1 MEKKPICEFF
11 YCICI
16 AMTMQIAVALLV
28 LWISPSGLA
37 DKQSELST
45 IYSFGGGL
53 SKETLLQF
61 GIVSVLTGF
70 NRLIFMSE
78 LIFKNA
84 KPSVRLVGMFT
95 VEIIMISLAVWLFGW
110 FRPKNL
116 ESVLGFAM
124 GFGIC
129 LIVSIFLG
137 VKAEKAKNQEM
148 NQALHRAQEQEEQKK
163 H

>member
-1 MEKKPICEFF
+1 MDKKSISEFF
-11 YCICI
+11 YCICV
-16 AMTMQIAVALLV
+16 AMTMQITVALIV

-61 GIVSVLTGF
+61 GIVSVLTGI

-78 LIFKNA
+78 LIIKNA
-84 KPSVRLVGMFT
+84 KPSVRLVAMFT
-95 VEIIMISLAVWLFGW
+95 VEIIMICLAVWLFGW

-116 ESVLGFAM
+116 ESVLGFAV
-124 GFGIC
+124 GFGAC

-137 VKAEKAKNQEM
+137 VKVEKTKNQEM
-148 NQALHRAQEQEEQKK
+148 NQALRRVQEKQK

>member
-1 MEKKPICEFF
+1 MDKKSISEFL
-11 YCICI
+11 YCICV
-16 AMTMQIAVALLV
+16 AMTMQIAVALIV

-61 GIVSVLTGF
+61 GIVSVLTGI

-78 LIFKNA
+78 LIIKNA
-84 KPSVRLVGMFT
+84 KPSVRLVA
-95 VEIIMISLAVWLFGW
+95 MICLAVWLFGW

-116 ESVLGFAM
+116 ESVLGFAV
-124 GFGIC
+124 GFGAC

-137 VKAEKAKNQEM
+137 VKAEKTKNQEM
-148 NQALHRAQEQEEQKK
+148 NQALRRVQEKQK

>member
-1 MEKKPICEFF
+1 MDKKSISEFF
-11 YCICI
+11 YCICV
-16 AMTMQIAVALLV
+16 AMTMQITVALIV

-61 GIVSVLTGF
+61 GIVSVLTGI

-78 LIFKNA
+78 LIIKNA
-84 KPSVRLVGMFT
+84 KPSVRLVAMFT
-95 VEIIMISLAVWLFGW
+95 VEIIMICLAVWLFGW

-116 ESVLGFAM
+116 ESVLGFAV
-124 GFGIC
+124 GFGAC

-137 VKAEKAKNQEM
+137 VKAEKTKNQEM
-148 NQALHRAQEQEEQKK
+148 NQALRRVQEKQK

>member
-1 MEKKPICEFF
+1 MDKKSISEFL
-11 YCICI
+11 YCICV
-16 AMTMQIAVALLV
+16 AMTMQIAVALIV

-61 GIVSVLTGF
+61 GIVSVLTGI

-78 LIFKNA
+78 LIIKNA
-84 KPSVRLVGMFT
+84 KPSVRLVAMFT
-95 VEIIMISLAVWLFGW
+95 VEIIMICLAVWLFGW

-116 ESVLGFAM
+116 ESVLGFAV
-124 GFGIC
+124 GFGAC

-137 VKAEKAKNQEM
+137 VKAEKTKNQEM
-148 NQALHRAQEQEEQKK
+148 NQALRRVQEKQK